1 MEKNPFDSVCNCAFA
16 DDIKPIFAG
25 MVRPSSAHIQH
36 LKMKI
41 KPFKCLN
48 FSPKKKMLS
57 KKDFILINLNSL
69 NNGK

>member
-16 DDIKPIFAG
+16 DDIKPVFAG
-25 MVRPSSAHIQH
+25 TVRPSSAQIEH

-41 KPFKCLN
+41 KPFKGLN
-48 FSPKKKMLS
+48 FLPKMKKLS
-57 KKDFILINLNSL
+57 KKDYILTNLNSL